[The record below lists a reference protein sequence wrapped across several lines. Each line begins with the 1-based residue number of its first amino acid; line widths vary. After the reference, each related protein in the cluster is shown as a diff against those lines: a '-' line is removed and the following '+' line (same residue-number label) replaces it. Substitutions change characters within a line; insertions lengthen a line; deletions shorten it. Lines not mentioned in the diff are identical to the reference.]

1 MALFDINFPELI
13 KGLGEFYLLVITSAT
28 GSIVAL
34 VIKSRYDKF
43 DKKDWIEW
51 IKFVVYTLGVSA
63 IVSVAIL
70 LVVWI
75 MAQLGLLIGK
85 ITL

>member
-1 MALFDINFPELI
+1 MSLFDINFPELI

-34 VIKSRYDKF
+34 VIKSRYDKL
-43 DKKDWIEW
+43 DKKDLIGW
-51 IKFVVYTLGVSA
+51 IKFILYTLWVSA
-63 IVSVAIL
+63 LVSVGVL

-75 MAQLGLLIGK
+75 LSNLGLMIGR
-85 ITL
+85 ITI

>member
-43 DKKDWIEW
+43 DKKNWIEW
-51 IKFVVYTLGVSA
+51 IKFIMHTLVVSA
-63 IVSVAIL
+63 IVSIVVL
-70 LVVWI
+70 FVVWV
-75 MAQLGLLIGK
+75 MAQFGLLIGK
-85 ITL
+85 ITI

>member
-43 DKKDWIEW
+43 DKKYWTEW